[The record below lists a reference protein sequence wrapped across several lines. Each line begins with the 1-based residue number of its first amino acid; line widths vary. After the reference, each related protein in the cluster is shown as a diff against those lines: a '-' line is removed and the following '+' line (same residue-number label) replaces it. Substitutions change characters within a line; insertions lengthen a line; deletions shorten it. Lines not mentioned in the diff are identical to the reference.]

1 MMLLTSGYLSE
12 ATRYVYLPTD
22 RCHNTEIVP
31 PNEERCKLAL
41 LLSRNML
48 TRYEPYLEYNQCLV
62 HVYVY
67 MYRGFHLE
75 HFKPSRTGFQGWVK
89 LFNLN
94 FVIEKTFLQIVLPE
108 WAKSPSQPVNLPV
121 AQL

>member
-31 PNEERCKLAL
+31 PNEERCKLVL

-67 MYRGFHLE
+67 MYRGFHQTFSAE
-75 HFKPSRTGFQGWVK
+75 QNWFSRVG
-89 LFNLN
+89 
-94 FVIEKTFLQIVLPE
+94 KTFQPELCYRKNFPPDSLTRMGQITL
-108 WAKSPSQPVNLPV
+108 ATS
-121 AQL
+121 

>member
-48 TRYEPYLEYNQCLV
+48 TRYEPYLE
-62 HVYVY
+62 
-67 MYRGFHLE
+67 
-75 HFKPSRTGFQGWVK
+75 FK
-89 LFNLN
+89 
-94 FVIEKTFLQIVLPE
+94 
-108 WAKSPSQPVNLPV
+108 QPVFGTCICIYVQRFSSNIFSRAELV
-121 AQL
+121 FKGG

>member
-31 PNEERCKLAL
+31 PNEERCKLVL

-48 TRYEPYLEYNQCLV
+48 TRYEPYLE
-62 HVYVY
+62 
-67 MYRGFHLE
+67 
-75 HFKPSRTGFQGWVK
+75 FK
-89 LFNLN
+89 
-94 FVIEKTFLQIVLPE
+94 
-108 WAKSPSQPVNLPV
+108 QPVFGTCILCIYVQRFSSNIFSRAELV
-121 AQL
+121 FKGG